1 MALQSLLLSGLEGI
15 FTWVLSLGVSV
26 MGVLKMVSDLVGV
39 LAVLVCLVAGLVRV
53 TGVFYLGGFE
63 VLTLFNAGVALMVF
77 SCLLKLQVLQRK

>member
-1 MALQSLLLSGLEGI
+1 
-15 FTWVLSLGVSV
+15 
-26 MGVLKMVSDLVGV
+26 MGVLKVVSDLVGV